1 MITAAERTHA
11 VLSAS
16 SSKQWLNCPPSARL
30 RERFPQEPSDAA
42 REGTLAHQ
50 FCELKLRK
58 LFLEPGMPDKTYK
71 AEIGKLKKEELYSSE
86 MEHYTDEYAEYVKEI
101 AYGYPSAPYITV
113 EKKVDYSHVA
123 PEGFGTADCIL
134 LHGDEMHVVDF
145 KYGKGIAV
153 SAEGNSQMALYAL
166 GALKAYGL
174 IYPVDKVYLHIIQPR
189 LRNFSRW
196 RTSVKELNAWA
207 EAVVKP
213 AAQKAYEGGGQFH
226 QGAWCD
232 DCFCCV
238 AGTCRA
244 RAEENVP
251 VLKAQVDPGTGQMRS
266 EELLTNEEIGGLLP
280 LLQKAE
286 PWIKKVKKA
295 ALSKLLAGE
304 TIPGWKLV
312 EGRSNREFTDSKAAY
327 AALIKAGY
335 KKAMFYE
342 QVPLPL
348 TQAEKLITKED
359 YDSILA
365 KFIIKPKGTPALAP
379 EGDKR
384 PPYVKD
390 TTPEEDFGGGNA
402 YKEGGTIC

>member
-1 MITAAERTHA
+1 MITAVERAHA

-71 AEIGKLKKEELYSSE
+71 AEIGKLKKEESFSSE
-86 MEHYTDEYAEYVKEI
+86 MERYTDEYADYVKGI
-101 AYGYPSAPYITV
+101 AYGYPSAPYIAV
-113 EKKVDYSHVA
+113 EKRVDYSHVA

-134 LHGDEMHVVDF
+134 LYGTEMHVVDF
-145 KYGKGIAV
+145 KYGKGITV
-153 SAEGNSQMALYAL
+153 SAEGNSQMVLYAL
-166 GALKAYGL
+166 GALKAYGV
-174 IYPVDKVYLHIIQPR
+174 IYPIDTVRFHIVQPR
-189 LRNFSRW
+189 VRNFSKW
-196 RTSVKELNAWA
+196 ETSVKELNAWA
-207 EAVVKP
+207 DAVVKP
-213 AAQKAYEGGGQFH
+213 AAQKAYEGSGEFC
-226 QGAWCD
+226 QGTWCD

-238 AGTCRA
+238 AGICRA
-244 RAEENVP
+244 RAEENAP
-251 VLKAQVDPGTGQMRS
+251 VLRSQVDSRTGQMRS
-266 EELLTNEEIGGLLP
+266 EEVLTNEEIGELLP
-280 LLQKAE
+280 LLLKAE
-286 PWIKKVKKA
+286 PWIRKVKKA

-304 TIPGWKLV
+304 AIPGWKLV
-312 EGRSNREFTDSKAAY
+312 EGRSNRELTDSKAAY
-327 AALIKAGY
+327 AALVKAGY

-342 QVPLPL
+342 QAPLPL

-365 KFIIKPKGTPALAP
+365 RFIVKPKGAPALAP
-379 EGDKR
+379 EDDKR

-390 TTPEEDFGGGNA
+390 ATPEEDFGGDNV
-402 YKEGGTIC
+402 YKEGGAVC